1 MPYDAYPLDKYPC
14 YVQKRPNCKPS
25 LVYGADRCDRYHHF
39 IISEYPEMAL
49 SLAALD
55 ELNLKYLYPHE
66 EASIITI
73 TNIETAGQEV
83 LDAIQEKISNH
94 LGVIIYDERKED
106 APLRCREGS
115 VQMHTNYYGDYF
127 EAAINY
133 RKNTPIDD
141 ELAYTVLRDK
151 LLFVAR
157 GAFRKSF
164 ITHNK
169 KETYAASAMNISHA
183 VSLAEAL
190 LLGNISYDDFSRK
203 STVSSWRSK
212 ALKWVVLPD
221 DAYSKKMLDLKAKIE
236 RFEDAVKVW
245 NGVVALSGCSNKRK
259 ASGRF
264 DISLADLGDAEGA
277 TEKVSAFA
285 ERISVEPFIEG
296 MLAGVPVE
304 DLIA

>member
-1 MPYDAYPLDKYPC
+1 MPYDAYPFDKYPC

-25 LVYGADRCDRYHHF
+25 LVYGADHLDRYQHF
-39 IISEYPEMAL
+39 IVSEYPEMAL

-55 ELNLKYLYPHE
+55 ALKLKYSYPHE

-73 TNIETAGQEV
+73 TDIEAAGQEV
-83 LDAIQEKISNH
+83 LNAIQEKISNH
-94 LGVIIYDERKED
+94 MGTIIYDERKED

-115 VQMHTNYYGDYF
+115 VQMHTNHYGDYF
-127 EAAINY
+127 EATIDY
-133 RKNTPIDD
+133 RSSAPIDD
-141 ELAYTVLRDK
+141 ELAYAILQDK

-169 KETYAASAMNISHA
+169 KETYTASAMNISHA
-183 VSLAEAL
+183 VSLADAL

-221 DAYSKKMLDLKAKIE
+221 EAYSKKMLELKAKVE
-236 RFEDAVKVW
+236 RFEDTVKVW
-245 NGVVALSGCSNKRK
+245 NGAVALAGCSNKRK

-264 DISLADLGDAEGA
+264 DISLADLGDAEDA
-277 TEKVSAFA
+277 AEKVSAFA
-285 ERISVEPFIEG
+285 ERISVEPFIES